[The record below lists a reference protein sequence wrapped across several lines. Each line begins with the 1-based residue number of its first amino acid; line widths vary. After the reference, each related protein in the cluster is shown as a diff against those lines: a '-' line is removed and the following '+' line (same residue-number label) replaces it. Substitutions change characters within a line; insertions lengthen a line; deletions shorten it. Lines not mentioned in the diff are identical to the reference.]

1 MRNSASSR
9 VFRWRS
15 LIAIGCSTKVSEKM
29 KIQYSEGS
37 VFRLPLTDSGY
48 ARGVIARLASRGR
61 APFGYFF
68 GPRLSLQ
75 DPVKVEDLRPEN
87 AISRLMFGELG
98 LLNGEW
104 MLHGKVPNWNRTEWP
119 MPDFV
124 IRDPLGFRKP
134 SWCAIRIRTRH
145 VSRRNMRSTTTA
157 VCRPNPRMDMA
168 QSRSN

>member
-1 MRNSASSR
+1 
-9 VFRWRS
+9 
-15 LIAIGCSTKVSEKM
+15 M
-29 KIQYSEGS
+29 KILYSEGS
-37 VFRLPLTDSGY
+37 VFRLPLRDSAY

-87 AISRLMFGELG
+87 AISRVMFGELG

-104 MLHGKVPNWNRTEWP
+104 TLHGKVPNWNRAEWP

-124 IRDPLGFRKP
+124 VRDPLGFRKP
-134 SWCAIRIRTRH
+134 VLVRYSDTDPTRVEAQYEIDDDRGLPAH
-145 VSRRNMRSTTTA
+145 SSSGYGA
-157 VCRPNPRMDMA
+157 VEITMTKLLGRA
-168 QSRSN
+168 ASG